1 LLGDCR
7 SLILAL
13 KNGGLKKEKVD
24 CGYVVSFSKD
34 LFKKLSGRYSGHWT
48 VEYEDEFS
56 VSINF
61 LKQKYIARSALTRAI
76 ITDFLVMV
84 FTVSF
89 VKLLLLL

>member
-1 LLGDCR
+1 MGDCR

-61 LKQKYIARSALTRAI
+61 LKQKYIAKSALTRAI

-84 FTVSF
+84 FTVPL

>member
-1 LLGDCR
+1 
-7 SLILAL
+7 LAL
-13 KNGGLKKEKVD
+13 KKRGTKKEKVD

-61 LKQKYIARSALTRAI
+61 LKQKYIRKRPPTRAI
-76 ITDFLVMV
+76 MTDFLVMV
-84 FTVSF
+84 FTVLF
-89 VKLLLLL
+89 VKLPSLMS

>member
-1 LLGDCR
+1 MIAYRGIGFEKR
-7 SLILAL
+7 
-13 KNGGLKKEKVD
+13 GKKKRKLTE
-24 CGYVVSFSKD
+24 GSVVSFSKD

-61 LKQKYIARSALTRAI
+61 LKQKYSLRPVPTRAI
-76 ITDFLVMV
+76 MTDFAVMV

-89 VKLLLLL
+89 VKPP

>member
-1 LLGDCR
+1 MLGDCR

-61 LKQKYIARSALTRAI
+61 LKQKYSLRPVPTRAI
-76 ITDFLVMV
+76 MTDFAVMV

-89 VKLLLLL
+89 VKPP

>member
-1 LLGDCR
+1 MIAYRGIGFEKR
-7 SLILAL
+7 
-13 KNGGLKKEKVD
+13 GKKKRKLTE
-24 CGYVVSFSKD
+24 GSVVSFSKD

-76 ITDFLVMV
+76 ITDFLAMV

>member
-1 LLGDCR
+1 MGDCR

-61 LKQKYIARSALTRAI
+61 LKQKYGALPALTRAI
-76 ITDFLVMV
+76 MTDFSVTV
-84 FTVSF
+84 FTVTF
-89 VKLLLLL
+89 VKLLLLA

>member
-1 LLGDCR
+1 MIAYRGIGFEKR
-7 SLILAL
+7 
-13 KNGGLKKEKVD
+13 GKKKRKLTE
-24 CGYVVSFSKD
+24 GSVVSFSKD

-61 LKQKYIARSALTRAI
+61 LKQKYSRRLALTRAI
-76 ITDFLVMV
+76 MTDFLVMV

>member
-1 LLGDCR
+1 
-7 SLILAL
+7 LAL

-61 LKQKYIARSALTRAI
+61 LKQKYSQRPVLARAI
-76 ITDFLVMV
+76 MTDFLVLV
-84 FTVSF
+84 FTVSC
-89 VKLLLLL
+89 VKLPLLM